1 MRFCT
6 ITTNQ
11 FRNLKEEPLEVDAS
25 KVLLIGPNGQGKT
38 NLLEALYTLC
48 YGSSFRTAQI
58 KELATYGFKDF
69 RIEGTYRDERNLL
82 HTLILT
88 FKDNKRVIT
97 LDGTVI
103 RDRKE
108 LIYNIPTIVFS
119 HDDIFFVKGEP
130 EYRRKFF
137 DQTMSM
143 YNPLFFDDHRRYR
156 QVLRQRNQAI
166 KDEQYSLLP
175 IYDQQ
180 LARHGIAIQRERI
193 RSVYEFLQIFPEIYQ
208 EVSRSD
214 TLLDIEY
221 QPSWEECATEEEVVH
236 CLESHRRRDIK
247 LQTTT
252 SGIHRDQFMIT
263 EDGYPFA
270 NKGSTGQLRLASLA
284 LRVAQMA
291 YFTKKTDKEAVILV
305 DDVLL
310 ELDIPKRERFLTILT
325 GYSQAFFTFLPEE
338 RYIHSFETSD
348 RKVYHVSE
356 GAFTLGQ

>member
-6 ITTNQ
+6 IKSYQ
-11 FRNLKEEPLEVDAS
+11 FRNLKEEPLEVNAS
-25 KVLLIGPNGQGKT
+25 KVLLIGANGQGKT
-38 NLLEALYTLC
+38 NLLEAIYMLC
-48 YGSSFRTAQI
+48 YGSSFRTSQI
-58 KELATYGFKDF
+58 KEVATHGVKEF
-69 RIEGTYRDERNLL
+69 RIEGTYLDEREIL
-82 HTLILT
+82 HTLSLI

-97 LDGTVI
+97 LDGTVV

-119 HDDIFFVKGEP
+119 HDDILFVKGEP
-130 EYRRKFF
+130 EYRRRFF

-166 KDEQYSLLP
+166 KEAQYSLLP

-180 LARHGIAIQRERI
+180 LAHYGIAIQQERV
-193 RSVYEFLQIFPEIYQ
+193 RSVFEFLQIFPEIYK
-208 EVSRSD
+208 EVSQSE
-214 TLLDIEY
+214 TVLDIEY
-221 QPSWEECATEEEVVH
+221 RPSWDECATEEEVIEY
-236 CLESHRRRDIK
+236 LASHRGRDIK

-252 SGIHRDQFMIT
+252 SGIHRDQFVIT
-263 EDGYPFA
+263 DEGYPFA
-270 NKGSTGQLRLASLA
+270 LKGSTGQLRLASLA

-291 YFTKKTDKEAVILV
+291 YFTKKTNKEVIILV

-310 ELDIPKRERFLTILT
+310 ELDIPKRDRFLGLLT

-338 RYIHSFETSD
+338 HYTNSFDGSD
-348 RKVYHVSE
+348 QTVSHVNE
-356 GAFTLGQ
+356 GAFTLGP